1 MNINTKQ
8 LICTALERG
17 GVPMR
22 CLRGLTNVA
31 SRQQAGG
38 MTLPLPPEQ
47 PAPGPTSTP
56 VPNPSSPPDQTD
68 DSCPTYRADCSP
80 ENLFS
85 DTHVLPQAKAL
96 GMPGNQAQVGS
107 GKRGRETPRN

>member
-1 MNINTKQ
+1 MVV
-8 LICTALERG
+8 LILVKLVFKGEALLEIKKKR
-17 GVPMR
+17 
-22 CLRGLTNVA
+22 LTNVA